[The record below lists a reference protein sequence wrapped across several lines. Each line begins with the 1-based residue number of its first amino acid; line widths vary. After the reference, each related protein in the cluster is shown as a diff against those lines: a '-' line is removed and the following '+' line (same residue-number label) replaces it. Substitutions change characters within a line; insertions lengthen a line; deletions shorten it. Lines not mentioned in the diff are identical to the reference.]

1 MSMQGTVKFFNV
13 EKGYGFI
20 ESQNGDVF
28 VHANDVAGNPLQEGD
43 AVSFDEEFDQMKQKT
58 RAANVTGGTGQ
69 KGFGGGKGG
78 GKGGKGGFGGYG
90 GGFGGQQFGGGGYW

>member
-1 MSMQGTVKFFNV
+1 MSQQGVVKFFNV

-20 ESQNGDVF
+20 DTGNGDIF
-28 VHANDVAGNPLQEGD
+28 VHANDIQGNPLQEGD
-43 AVSFDEEFDQMKQKT
+43 EVYFDEEFDQMKNKS

-78 GKGGKGGFGGYG
+78 GYGKGGGFGKGGGYG
-90 GGFGGQQFGGGGYW
+90 GGYGNGGGYY